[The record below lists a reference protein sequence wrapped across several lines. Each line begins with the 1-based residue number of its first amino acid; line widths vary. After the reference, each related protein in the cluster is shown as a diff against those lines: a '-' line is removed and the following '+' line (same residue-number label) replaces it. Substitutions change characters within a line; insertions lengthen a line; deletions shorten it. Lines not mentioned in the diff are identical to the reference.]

1 MIPVALYGIDVEG
14 CERFYQQFSELLD
27 TTDDERYIE
36 LLFQIEGKLCIEHLQ
51 QIDQWSSA
59 TPLALPVE
67 VVQEVLS
74 VLNISNYPDVS
85 LIEGLLSIDGIDL
98 RRLSEWLHFTTL
110 VYPIWSSETCAGL
123 RKLGLNAPFEEDIA
137 AYGLYVQLI
146 EGIKEYAPMDALPE
160 SPLPR
165 QRILEMALAEWSRRQ

>member
-1 MIPVALYGIDVEG
+1 MIPVALYGIDIGG
-14 CERFYQQFSELLD
+14 CEDFYQQFSELLNA
-27 TTDDERYIE
+27 TDDEKYIE
-36 LLFQIEGKLCIEHLQ
+36 LLFKIEGNLCIEHLQ

-59 TPLALPVE
+59 TPIALPME
-67 VVQEVLS
+67 VVQEILS
-74 VLNISNYPDVS
+74 ALNIVTYPDVS
-85 LIEGLLSIDGIDL
+85 LIESLLSIDGINL

-110 VYPIWSSETCAGL
+110 VYPIWSSDTCAGL

-165 QRILEMALAEWSRRQ
+165 QRLLEIALAEWSRRE